1 MTFVKATTK
10 TMHGI
15 KAIETLLKRNQSNII
30 LTREGR
36 SLTGAG
42 ACVCALMR
50 MRITDAVK

>member
-15 KAIETLLKRNQSNII
+15 KTIETLLKRNQSNII

-42 ACVCALMR
+42 AFVCALMR
-50 MRITDAVK
+50 VRITDAVK

>member
-1 MTFVKATTK
+1 MTFVKPTTK

-15 KAIETLLKRNQSNII
+15 ETIEIPLKRNQSNVI

-42 ACVCALMR
+42 ACVCALMCVH
-50 MRITDAVK
+50 ITDAVK